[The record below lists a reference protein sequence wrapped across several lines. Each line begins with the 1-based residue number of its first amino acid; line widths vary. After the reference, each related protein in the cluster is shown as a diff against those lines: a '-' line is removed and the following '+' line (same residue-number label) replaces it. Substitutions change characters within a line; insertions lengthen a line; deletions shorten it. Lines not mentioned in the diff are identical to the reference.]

1 MTSPPTQTVS
11 EREVKPAV
19 LRGLKERCRNCGKG
33 KLFYQYLRVND
44 SCPYCGAELNHHRA
58 DNGRAYLTILI
69 VGPIMG
75 FVLHGT
81 WGYVRDDHLILAL
94 FLCAAAMNR
103 LANGSNGPGAMPRR
117 AGAAVCHFGAAWR
130 TEVLTLWG
138 HSSGR

>member
-44 SCPYCGAELNHHRA
+44 SCPYCGAELYHHRA
-58 DNGRAYLTILI
+58 DNGPAYLTILI
-69 VGPIMG
+69 VGHIMG

-94 FLCAAAMNR
+94 FLCAVAVVAS
-103 LANGSNGPGAMPRR
+103 LLVLPRMKGMLIGFQW
-117 AGAAVCHFGAAWR
+117 AKEMHGFGNP
-130 TEVLTLWG
+130 T
-138 HSSGR
+138 S